1 MPGSLHSM
9 KFAQYVVL
17 SMRHSNALAAVDL
30 PFFSLA
36 AHVALLWEEAKGVEA
51 PALLPMT

>member
-1 MPGSLHSM
+1 VPGSLHSM